1 MENLNGQK
9 ANQLAIYNP
18 GLSVE
23 QGTIRKHETHLLIRE
38 GLDLGTTHAPLYYSN
53 SLLKPKTFSALD
65 HFRSI
70 YSIRDMP
77 YSTAKKQC
85 KWNVLFSHEI
95 SPKARRNVCVKLR
108 GLSKWSN
115 LWIRNNII
123 VDFSMKDK
131 VCSSKHIRGYMY
143 ICELLVTQHASRV
156 VFFNWFLNIEI
167 ESSE

>member
-53 SLLKPKTFSALD
+53 SLLKQKTYSALD

-70 YSIRDMP
+70 SIQ
-77 YSTAKKQC
+77 SEIC
-85 KWNVLFSHEI
+85 HIVLRKSNASEMCFVLTKY
-95 SPKARRNVCVKLR
+95 PQKLEETFV
-108 GLSKWSN
+108 LN
-115 LWIRNNII
+115 YE
-123 VDFSMKDK
+123 DF
-131 VCSSKHIRGYMY
+131 
-143 ICELLVTQHASRV
+143 Q
-156 VFFNWFLNIEI
+156 
-167 ESSE
+167 SEATFE